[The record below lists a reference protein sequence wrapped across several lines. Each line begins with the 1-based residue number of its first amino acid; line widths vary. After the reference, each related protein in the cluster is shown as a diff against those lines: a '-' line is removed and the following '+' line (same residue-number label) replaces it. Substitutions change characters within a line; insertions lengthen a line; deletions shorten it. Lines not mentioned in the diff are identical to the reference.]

1 MGENPLKNFRHFDGI
16 TEAWELQRTGLV
28 VVNDT
33 RYKLELWHSYA
44 NPDIPYYVHIFE
56 LMNGVWTKLPDAPFS
71 EGLEADIALSTAM
84 SFLSE
89 KAAA

>member
-16 TEAWELQRTGLV
+16 TEAWELHRTGLV

>member
-1 MGENPLKNFRHFDGI
+1 MAENPLKNFRRFDGL

-28 VVNDT
+28 VINET
-33 RYKLELWHSYA
+33 KYKLEVWHSYS
-44 NPDIPYYVHIFE
+44 NPDIAYYVHIFE
-56 LMNGVWTKLPDAPFS
+56 LIDGTWKTVPDAPFS
-71 EGLEADIALSTAM
+71 EGPEAEIALSTAM